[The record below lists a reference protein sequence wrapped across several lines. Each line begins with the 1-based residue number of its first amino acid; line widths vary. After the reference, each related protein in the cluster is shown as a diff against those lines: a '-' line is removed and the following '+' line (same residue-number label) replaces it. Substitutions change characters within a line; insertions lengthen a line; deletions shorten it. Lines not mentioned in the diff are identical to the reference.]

1 MRDAH
6 SLRMRTTTNMTMGCY
21 DADDDDADADAD
33 ADDNYN
39 EDLATVLRWM
49 AVSAGSVL
57 SSTALSLSHSSSVYL
72 SLFLAAS

>member
-33 ADDNYN
+33 DNYN

-49 AVSAGSVL
+49 DVSAGSVL

>member
-21 DADDDDADADAD
+21 DADDDDADAD

>member
-6 SLRMRTTTNMTMGCY
+6 SLRMWTTTNMTMGCY
-21 DADDDDADADAD
+21 DDDDDDAD

-57 SSTALSLSHSSSVYL
+57 CSSALSLSHSSSVCL
-72 SLFLAAS
+72 CLFLAAS